1 MKSFYWSISHAWTL
15 CSHKAIMDAEVEFLH
30 KSLAKQNS
38 KKLLMEHIERMAS
51 GEAPFFPTTLSLV
64 YDTLVEGY
72 FPQTTTS
79 GPHPG
84 KSPGDQGV
92 TNSTNQATNSTSQV
106 NPPSAPRV
114 AWLECTKCGAYS
126 GLNDLYEGMRCPIC
140 PETGVQGG
148 RPCVKCQLCNVIYCT
163 HREDCVNR
171 MCGARFV

>member
-72 FPQTTTS
+72 FPQTTS

-84 KSPGDQGV
+84 KSRGDQGV
-92 TNSTNQATNSTSQV
+92 TNSTDQATNSTSHT

-114 AWLECTKCGAYS
+114 SWLECTKCGVYS
-126 GLNDLYEGMRCPIC
+126 GLQDLYEGMRCPTC
-140 PETGVQGG
+140 PETGAQGG
-148 RPCVKCQLCNVIYCT
+148 RPCMKCQLCDVIYWT
-163 HREDCVNR
+163 RRVDCVNR
-171 MCGARFV
+171 KCRAQFV